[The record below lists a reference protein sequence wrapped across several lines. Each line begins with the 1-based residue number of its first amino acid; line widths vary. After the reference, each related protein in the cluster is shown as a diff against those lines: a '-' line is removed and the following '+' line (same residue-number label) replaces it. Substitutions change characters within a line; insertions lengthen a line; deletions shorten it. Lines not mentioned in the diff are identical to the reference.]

1 MATTYT
7 ISDDLKVT
15 LVGSVTINVPI
26 NPATGLAFKT
36 YEEAEAWAIKAAATI
51 NLQAIGKTKIWSPYQ
66 FLKLLPTN
74 TLAGCLTLQ
83 QQGDIQMSLFM
94 TLLSVA
100 KDIRS
105 DDLNLSAFL
114 DYCISKGI
122 LTTEQKNAVL
132 EI

>member
-15 LVGSVTINVPI
+15 LVGSVTINIPI
-26 NPATGLAFKT
+26 NPTTGQKFKT
-36 YEEAEAWAIKAAATI
+36 YDEAEAWAIKAAATI
-51 NLQAIGKTKIWSPYQ
+51 NLQALGKTKIWSPYQ
-66 FLKLLPTN
+66 FLKLLPSS
-74 TLAGCLTLQ
+74 TLAGCLALQ

-94 TLLSVA
+94 TLINVA
-100 KDIRS
+100 KDVRS
-105 DDLNLSAFL
+105 NDPNLLSFL

-122 LTTEQKNAVL
+122 LTTEQKNTVL